1 MSGDQEHDDAAEA
14 EVVSGEIVS
23 DDVLGGP
30 GGIDL
35 GGGMDLGAGL
45 DLGAM
50 FQMAQDMGQRMQEAQ
65 EELAATEVEGTAG
78 GGVVSVTLNGHLHL
92 VRVHIDPGAVDPED
106 LTMLEDLI
114 VAAWSDARD
123 QVARIQAEADP
134 LGGMGG
140 LGGLG
145 GLLGG

>member
-14 EVVSGEIVS
+14 EVVSGEIVPAA
-23 DDVLGGP
+23 VLGGP
-30 GGIDL
+30 GGTEL

-65 EELAATEVEGTAG
+65 EELAATEVDGTAG